1 MAYDL
6 RLDPLTHDLLL
17 AGDGAL
23 IDGPERI
30 VQQIK
35 CTLLTL
41 YGEWFLDTTFGV
53 PYLESIMVKNP
64 NRSEIEAILKDRIID
79 VPGVT
84 GVRQMTIQID
94 REQRTLRV
102 DFVATTDHGDIPVS
116 IPLTA

>member
-6 RLDPLTHDLLL
+6 KLDPLTHDLLL

-23 IDGPERI
+23 IEGPQRI
-30 VQQIK
+30 TQQIK

-41 YGEWFLDTTFGV
+41 YGEWFLDTSFGV

-79 VPGVT
+79 VPDVT
-84 GVRQMTIQID
+84 GVRQMAIQID
-94 REQRTLRV
+94 REMRTLSV
-102 DFVATTDHGDIPVS
+102 EFVATTDYGDLPIS

>member
-6 RLDPLTHDLLL
+6 KLDPLTHDLLL
-17 AGDGAL
+17 ASDGAL
-23 IDGPERI
+23 IEGPQRI
-30 VQQIK
+30 TQQIK

-53 PYLESIMVKNP
+53 PYFESVMVKNP

-79 VPGVT
+79 VPGVS
-84 GVRQMTIQID
+84 GVQQMTMQID
-94 REQRTLRV
+94 REARTLRV
-102 DFVATTDHGDIPVS
+102 DFVAATDYGDLPIS